1 MFKARE
7 LARIG
12 TGIFNLV
19 SSQSYCVMSAFN
31 VPGHVTRRPWGVPAC
46 DVTGCPAEDAL
57 TLLVGREVRERFT
70 GRESFT
76 QDYYSSHRC
85 LRGSTMP
92 L

>member
-19 SSQSYCVMSAFN
+19 SSQSYCVMSVFK
-31 VPGHVTRRPWGVPAC
+31 VPGHVTRRRWGVTAC
-46 DVTGCPAEDAL
+46 DVARCPAEDVL
-57 TLLVGREVRERFT
+57 MLLVGREVREQFM

-76 QDYYSSHRC
+76 QDY
-85 LRGSTMP
+85 
-92 L
+92 